1 MTRCVVCIKPFDQ
14 ARAQNLLQERIVP
27 LKLRESRN
35 KRTVI
40 LLVGTSG
47 WYVSKESQSGKED
60 LMLYIAYIG
69 LQEHDTNAART
80 FMSWLLETSTMDH
93 SP

>member
-1 MTRCVVCIKPFDQ
+1 
-14 ARAQNLLQERIVP
+14 
-27 LKLRESRN
+27 
-35 KRTVI
+35 
-40 LLVGTSG
+40 
-47 WYVSKESQSGKED
+47 
-60 LMLYIAYIG
+60 MLYIAYIG